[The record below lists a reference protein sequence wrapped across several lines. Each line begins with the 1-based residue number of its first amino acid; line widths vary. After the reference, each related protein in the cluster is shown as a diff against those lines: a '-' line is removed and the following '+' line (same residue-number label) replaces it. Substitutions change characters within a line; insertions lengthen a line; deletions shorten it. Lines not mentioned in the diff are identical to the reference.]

1 METLKSKVDAAVKA
15 LRKASPEWGS
25 LMAALRANAFDP
37 ALPALAEAA
46 LVDANALADL
56 REQLAGARAAEGAA
70 GRWPEVSTTWARL
83 AQDLADAERRLG
95 KAASDDDRKPIA
107 DEAETLR
114 GRQSVLL
121 QEHSTCKVAAARV
134 AAARAEGLI

>member
-15 LRKASPEWGS
+15 LRKASPEWGN

-37 ALPALAEAA
+37 GLADLAEAA

-56 REQLAGARAAEGAA
+56 RQQLAAARAAEGAA
-70 GRWPEVSTTWARL
+70 GRWPEVSKAWGRL
-83 AQDLADAERRLG
+83 EQDLADAERRLG
-95 KAASDDDRKPIA
+95 QAGNDDERKPIA
-107 DEAETLR
+107 DEVERLQAQQ
-114 GRQSVLL
+114 GVLL
-121 QEHSTCKVAAARV
+121 QEYSTCKTAAIRV